1 MRPVFFLSDFGSE
14 DPYAGVVR
22 AVIHARAPGAPQFD
36 LAHDLPP
43 GDLRRAAYA
52 LFEAAPYLPE
62 GAVVLAVVDPG
73 VGSGRRAVA
82 VRTRRLLFV
91 APDNGILTLALAE
104 DPPLAARVLP
114 VPENASRTFHG
125 RDVFAPAAAALAKG
139 LPLERLGEPLEPGAL
154 VRLPLALTPGPDGE
168 ILTFDRFGN
177 AITTIQ
183 GPPPPGAR
191 LLIGERELPC
201 LSTFSDAAPGEAL
214 CYTGSAGLL
223 EIAVREGSAK
233 DRLKL
238 RTGLRVRLSGPA

>member
-22 AVIHARAPGAPQFD
+22 AVIHARAPGVPLFD

-73 VGSGRRAVA
+73 VGSRRRAVA
-82 VRTRRLLFV
+82 VRTKRLFFV
-91 APDNGILTLALAE
+91 APDNGLLTLVLSE
-104 DPPLAARVLP
+104 DPALAARELP
-114 VPENASRTFHG
+114 TPPGASRTFHG
-125 RDVFAPAAAALAKG
+125 RDLFAPAAARLAKG
-139 LPLERLGEPLEPGAL
+139 VPFERLGPAL
-154 VRLPLALTPGPDGE
+154 DPAQLTRLPLTLTKGPKGE

-177 AITTIQ
+177 AITTLK
-183 GPPPPGAR
+183 GPPPQKSV
-191 LLIGERELPC
+191 LLVQDRQLPC
-201 LSTFSDAAPGEAL
+201 LGTFADVAPGEPL

-223 EIAVREGSAK
+223 EIAVREGSA
-233 DRLKL
+233 REALGLK
-238 RTGLRVRLSGPA
+238 TGLPVRLLTPA